1 MYLTQLLKH
10 FPFLGRIRKD
20 IVELMFDYEYHR
32 ESEAKIVQALTQK
45 SKTRSHCHV
54 PLIFILFRQ

>member
-10 FPFLGRIRKD
+10 FPFWGRIRKD
-20 IVELMFDYEYHR
+20 IVESMFDYEYHR
-32 ESEAKIVQALTQK
+32 ASEAKIVHALTQK

-54 PLIFILFRQ
+54 PLIFLLLRQ